1 MSNLNQPSRLQALI
15 QIIKVNELRE
25 GVKDGRAWQMQ
36 DAECLLLNDD
46 GSPASVGVLSLP
58 KNLRGENAPRVGTYT
73 GSFSLQ
79 AGLRDRRIEAV
90 LVGLTDA
97 NKRIPAS
104 QSPAKA

>member
-1 MSNLNQPSRLQALI
+1 MSAENTPSRI
-15 QIIKVNELRE
+15 QSLVNIIKVNELRT
-25 GVKDGRAWQMQ
+25 GVKDGRAWSMQ

-58 KNLRGENAPRVGTYT
+58 QNLRGENAPKTGVYT
-73 GSFSLQ
+73 ASFALR

-97 NKRIPAS
+97 TKRVPQNATPS
-104 QSPAKA
+104 KG